1 MSRKYVRG
9 MIRAK
14 AEKMGAK
21 PSRYVHNYWNAM
33 MIKKYGVQT
42 RAVNVWRG
50 ALKRVPV
57 CAKRRQPKVEES

>member
-1 MSRKYVRG
+1 MSRKYARG

-14 AEKMGAK
+14 AEKIGAK

-33 MIKKYGVQT
+33 MIKKYDVQA

-50 ALKRVPV
+50 SLKRVPV
-57 CAKRRQPKVEES
+57 CIKKREPKGEEI